1 MAVPDNDLKQVQTY
15 QESNLAYLQNLN
27 CFVSTCNTKFKD
39 FENLT
44 GNLGDTVT
52 YSKPPRMT
60 STNSLIANFQS
71 ADQRSETLTVDQQI
85 SVSYAFTSQQLIFN
99 VEDYMP
105 RFGMAAQEEMSAKIE
120 ANVANNCV
128 TAPYRFYGDGVTPI
142 NSFNQ
147 LASALSLFRNYGSA
161 KGMAKGYLQ
170 DTAIPAIVGSGLNQ
184 FAQNRNNELA
194 NSWELGEFSRCEWY
208 TSNLLP
214 IHTAGNAG
222 INGATMTVYATTLNA
237 DGAVTAITF
246 TVSGAPGVDANSV
259 KAYDKFQFND
269 GVSGHP
275 NLRYLTFT
283 GHSPSAVPVQFAAT
297 ANAASDGSSRVT
309 VLINPPLQAN
319 ATNAQNLSYP
329 IAVGMTCSVLPSH
342 RAGLITAGNAFYLAM
357 PRLPL
362 QVPYPTAN
370 KTDPDTGVSFRQTMG
385 SSFGLNTNGMVHDC
399 IWGSKLTEEYSMSV
413 IFPV

>member
-1 MAVPDNDLKQVQTY
+1 MAVPDNDLRQVQTY
-15 QESNLAYLQNLN
+15 QESGLAYLQNLN

-39 FENLT
+39 FENMT

-71 ADQRSETLTVDQQI
+71 ADQRVESLTVDQEI

-105 RFGMAAQEEMSAKIE
+105 QFGMAAQEELSAKIE
-120 ANVANNCV
+120 ANVAENCV
-128 TAPYRFYGDGVTPI
+128 TAPYRFYGNGVAPI

-147 LASALSLFRNYGSA
+147 LAEALSLFRNYGSA

-184 FAQNRNNELA
+184 FAERRNDEIA

-214 IHTAGNAG
+214 IHEAGNAG
-222 INGATMTVYATTLNA
+222 QNAATLTVVSTTL
-237 DGAVTAITF
+237 DSQGAVIAINF
-246 TVSGAPGVDANSV
+246 LVSGAPGIDANSI
-259 KAYDKFQFND
+259 KKYDKCQFND

-297 ANAASDGSSRVT
+297 ANAATDGASHVT
-309 VLINPPLQAN
+309 VAITPPLQAN
-319 ATNAQNLSYP
+319 ATNAQNLSHP
-329 IAVGMTCSVLPSH
+329 IVAGMTASVLPSH
-342 RAGLITAGNAFYLAM
+342 RAGLITSGNAFYLAM

-362 QVPYPTAN
+362 QIPYPTAN

-385 SSFGLNTNGMVHDC
+385 STFGQNTNGMVHDA
-399 IWGSKLTEEYSMSV
+399 IWGSRLTPEYSMSIV
-413 IFPV
+413 FPV